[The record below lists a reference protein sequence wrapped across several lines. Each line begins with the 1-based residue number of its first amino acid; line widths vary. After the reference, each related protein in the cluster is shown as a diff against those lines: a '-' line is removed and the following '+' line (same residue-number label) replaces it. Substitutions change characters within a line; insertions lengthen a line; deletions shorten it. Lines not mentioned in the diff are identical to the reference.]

1 MPLRVSNANPPLS
14 ILCQRGEGGILEM
27 ERYMSPKR
35 QPSLPAKRAF
45 VVQVH
50 ADAKVEQGQW
60 QGRVEH
66 LVSYQAARF
75 QSLEEL
81 LTFMVKVLSEPEP
94 EE

>member
-1 MPLRVSNANPPLS
+1 
-14 ILCQRGEGGILEM
+14 M
-27 ERYMSPKR
+27 ESDMTSKQ

-45 VVQVH
+45 VVQIH

-66 LVSYQAARF
+66 LVSFQATRF

-81 LTFMVKVLSEPEP
+81 LAFIVKVLNEPEP
-94 EE
+94 QE

>member
-1 MPLRVSNANPPLS
+1 MSS
-14 ILCQRGEGGILEM
+14 K
-27 ERYMSPKR
+27 ER
-35 QPSLPAKRAF
+35 PSLPSGRAF

-50 ADAKVEQGQW
+50 ADAKVEQGHW

-66 LVSYQAARF
+66 LVSFQAKRF

-81 LTFMVKVLSEPEP
+81 LAFIVKVLSEPER

>member
-1 MPLRVSNANPPLS
+1 MVSK
-14 ILCQRGEGGILEM
+14 Q
-27 ERYMSPKR
+27 

-75 QSLEEL
+75 QSLDEL
-81 LTFMVKVLSEPEP
+81 LAFIVKVLNESVQQEQMADI
-94 EE
+94 EEE

>member
-1 MPLRVSNANPPLS
+1 
-14 ILCQRGEGGILEM
+14 
-27 ERYMSPKR
+27 MSPKP
-35 QPSLPAKRAF
+35 QPTLPAKRAF

-66 LVSYQAARF
+66 LVSFQATHF

-81 LTFMVKVLSEPEP
+81 LTFIVKVLSEPEP
-94 EE
+94 QE

>member
-1 MPLRVSNANPPLS
+1 MASK
-14 ILCQRGEGGILEM
+14 Q
-27 ERYMSPKR
+27 

-60 QGRVEH
+60 RGRIEH
-66 LVSYQAARF
+66 IVSYQATHF
-75 QSLEEL
+75 QSIEEL
-81 LTFMVKVLSEPEP
+81 LAFMVKVLSEPEL

>member
-1 MPLRVSNANPPLS
+1 MT
-14 ILCQRGEGGILEM
+14 
-27 ERYMSPKR
+27 PKQ

-66 LVSYQAARF
+66 LVSYQATRF

-81 LTFMVKVLSEPEP
+81 LAFIVKVLNEPEP
-94 EE
+94 QE

>member
-1 MPLRVSNANPPLS
+1 
-14 ILCQRGEGGILEM
+14 
-27 ERYMSPKR
+27 MSPK
-35 QPSLPAKRAF
+35 QQVSLPAKRAF
-45 VVQVH
+45 VVQIH

-66 LVSYQAARF
+66 VVSYRSTRF

-81 LTFMVKVLSEPEP
+81 LAFVVKVLSDPEP

>member
-1 MPLRVSNANPPLS
+1 MASK
-14 ILCQRGEGGILEM
+14 Q
-27 ERYMSPKR
+27 

-66 LVSYQAARF
+66 VVSYQATRF

-81 LTFMVKVLSEPEP
+81 LAFMVKILSEPEP
-94 EE
+94 PE